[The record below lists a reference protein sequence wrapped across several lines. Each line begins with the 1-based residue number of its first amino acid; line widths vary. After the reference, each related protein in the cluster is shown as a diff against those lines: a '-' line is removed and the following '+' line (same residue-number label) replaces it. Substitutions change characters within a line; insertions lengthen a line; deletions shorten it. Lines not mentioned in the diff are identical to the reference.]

1 VIDLIQTYWKSY
13 LWSDGFN
20 LTGLAM
26 TLWLLVLSC
35 AMGFVLAI
43 PLAVAR
49 TSRNPWLWRPVWL
62 FTYVFRGTPLFVQ
75 LLLIYTGFA
84 GIHLIRDTPLLWSFF
99 RSGFNCVIVAFVVN
113 TCAYTTEI
121 FAGAIRA
128 TPYGEIEAG
137 QAIGMSRATLYRRVI
152 LPSSL
157 RRALPAYSNEVI
169 FMLHSTSIAFTATV
183 PDLLKVAVDVN
194 AATYMTFQAYG
205 IAAAI
210 YLGVTFLLVGL
221 FRRAERRWLAHL
233 RPQAGPAGSG
243 GGAPRPEEQP
253 C

>member
-1 VIDLIQTYWKSY
+1 MIDLIQTYWKSY

-26 TLWLLVLSC
+26 TMWLLVLSC
-35 AMGFVLAI
+35 VLGFILSI

-49 TSRNPWLWRPVWL
+49 TSRNPWVWRPVWL
-62 FTYVFRGTPLFVQ
+62 FTFVFRGTPLFVQ
-75 LLLIYTGFA
+75 LLMIYSGFA
-84 GIHLIRDTPLLWSFF
+84 GVHFIRHSPLLWSFF
-99 RSGFNCVIVAFVVN
+99 RAGFNCVILAFVAN

-128 TPYGEIEAG
+128 TPFGEIEAG

-169 FMLHSTSIAFTATV
+169 FMLHSTSVAFTATV

-210 YLGVTFLLVGL
+210 YLGVTFLLVAL

-233 RPQAGPAGSG
+233 QPQTVQASPRNAN
-243 GGAPRPEEQP
+243 PRPKEQA

>member
-1 VIDLIQTYWKSY
+1 MIDLIHTYWKSY

-26 TLWLLVLSC
+26 TLWLLILSC
-35 AMGFVLAI
+35 CIGFVLAI
-43 PLAVAR
+43 PLAIAR

-62 FTYVFRGTPLFVQ
+62 FTFVFRGTPLFVQ
-75 LLLIYTGFA
+75 LLMIYSGFA
-84 GIHLIRDTPLLWSFF
+84 GVHLIRHSPLLWSFF
-99 RSGFNCVIVAFVVN
+99 RSGFDCVILAFVVN

-128 TPYGEIEAG
+128 TPFGEIEAG
-137 QAIGMSRATLYRRVI
+137 QAIGMSKATLYRRVI

-169 FMLHSTSIAFTATV
+169 FMLHSTSVAFTATV

-194 AATYMTFQAYG
+194 AATFMTFQAYG
-205 IAAAI
+205 IAAII

-221 FRRAERRWLAHL
+221 FRRAERRWLAYL
-233 RPQAGPAGSG
+233 QPQTVQASPRATI
-243 GGAPRPEEQP
+243 PRPKEQA

>member
-35 AMGFVLAI
+35 AMGFVLSI
-43 PLAVAR
+43 PLAIAR

-62 FTYVFRGTPLFVQ
+62 FTFVFRGTPLFVQ
-75 LLLIYTGFA
+75 LLMVYSGFA
-84 GIHLIRDTPLLWSFF
+84 GIGFIRHSPLLWSFF
-99 RSGFNCVIVAFVVN
+99 RTGFNCVILTFVAN

-121 FAGAIRA
+121 FAGAIKA
-128 TPYGEIEAG
+128 TPFGEIEAG
-137 QAIGMSRATLYRRVI
+137 QAIGMSRVTLYRRVI

-169 FMLHSTSIAFTATV
+169 FMLHSTSVAFTATV

-194 AATYMTFQAYG
+194 AATFMTFQAYG

-210 YLGVTFLLVGL
+210 YLGVTFLLVSL
-221 FRRAERRWLAHL
+221 FRKAERRWLGYLQPQTVQAH
-233 RPQAGPAGSG
+233 
-243 GGAPRPEEQP
+243 PRPKELP